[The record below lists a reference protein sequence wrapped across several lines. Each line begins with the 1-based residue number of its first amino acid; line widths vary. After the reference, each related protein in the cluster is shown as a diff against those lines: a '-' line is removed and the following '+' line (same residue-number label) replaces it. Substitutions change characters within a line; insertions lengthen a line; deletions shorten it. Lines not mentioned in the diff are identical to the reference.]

1 MIRRIGCDCANAADA
16 IAKNRQTMR
25 MKIVMD
31 ILPLVVTIVEV
42 ARCPEVRALLIV
54 PRMVKTALISEKTA
68 ALLLS

>member
-1 MIRRIGCDCANAADA
+1 
-16 IAKNRQTMR
+16 

-31 ILPLVVTIVEV
+31 ILPLVMTIDEV